1 MIAETFRF
9 ENEGDY
15 ENKIYLNFF
24 AYSQNIDSL
33 ESFSLHFSLE
43 KLALLSLVKEVTPS
57 PDRKMI
63 KLLTFDILF
72 SPTRHSR
79 ENS

>member
-15 ENKIYLNFF
+15 ENKIYLKFF

-33 ESFSLHFSLE
+33 ESFSLPFF
-43 KLALLSLVKEVTPS
+43 T
-57 PDRKMI
+57 RKVSI
-63 KLLTFDILF
+63 VIFK
-72 SPTRHSR
+72 S
-79 ENS
+79 EE